1 VSRDLHY
8 CHDLTGSAALLRS
21 DFQRRTRFYRSFRKF
36 GPPGVNALA
45 ALEKYGKR
53 LMWNEAVN
61 GINVLMGCRF
71 IRSEVMGNVCNL
83 QAFL

>member
-1 VSRDLHY
+1 
-8 CHDLTGSAALLRS
+8 LTGSAALLRS

-36 GPPGVNALA
+36 GPPGINALA

-53 LMWNEAVN
+53 LMWDETVN

-71 IRSEVMGNVCNL
+71 IRSNKAGTACNL
-83 QAFL
+83 QAFR